1 MSSLSNYN
9 KLLLRQFTSHLYQ
22 EKEPRVKTLQKRLLH
37 FYENIS
43 DSARRDT
50 AQLNQRHWTPEK
62 KATHFAE
69 KYENSESHLRSELQ
83 QRYSRSS
90 VKKLF
95 LTHEQWK
102 KHLQQRALLH
112 HQQESANPAPP
123 TENFDSSSRVEKDYS
138 HESFEQQQTVK
149 HSQPQLDSSQ
159 PEKRSSEVLAEQN
172 FDQRKHEEELSA
184 KYQQQL
190 RDAKLENELLQNQLV
205 LENERLQNQ
214 LHTKSLEHER
224 LRRENAQD
232 LAEIKRKFHEE
243 IEQVERKSQQDLKRT
258 EQEYIKLLHD
268 MGANNSKEI
277 QAQQAAYE
285 EQIRQL
291 RTSNEKLQTDNET
304 LSGKLARAI
313 KESSARTQQLHE
325 EEEKSNQYLH
335 QRDDH
340 AQLLDELHQERHQVT
355 ARLKEAARRRSESK
369 SKEHSEK
376 IIYLKLSKRAQSN
389 MDILHRIT
397 EKIPLKCVHVETP
410 EDVPDDAE
418 LFLFVNFLNTCR
430 MTDTVQEEFKTF
442 AGCGKKQD
450 MIFLVA
456 LPRQK
461 VINNEQFHRKFPQQL
476 TSASL
481 LPQVCFSGGELR
493 TNPEATDAFQTLL
506 DVVENSFPGSIR
518 RKIEGGTSKD
528 DVLMLLGD
536 LGM

>member
-1 MSSLSNYN
+1 MTSYTNTHHYTTN
-9 KLLLRQFTSHLYQ
+9 EFTPYLHQ
-22 EKEPRVKTLQKRLLH
+22 EQEPRVKTLKDRLRYFYNNLGDPKSETKAARLFKR
-37 FYENIS
+37 
-43 DSARRDT
+43 
-50 AQLNQRHWTPEK
+50 
-62 KATHFAE
+62 
-69 KYENSESHLRSELQ
+69 YENSEGQLRSELRQKYSGEDVTKFFLRHKPWKQLLIEQ
-83 QRYSRSS
+83 Q
-90 VKKLF
+90 KQD
-95 LTHEQWK
+95 H
-102 KHLQQRALLH
+102 
-112 HQQESANPAPP
+112 
-123 TENFDSSSRVEKDYS
+123 S
-138 HESFEQQQTVK
+138 HESFEQQQTVN
-149 HSQPQLDSSQ
+149 HSQPQLDAPQ
-159 PEKRSSEVLAEQN
+159 PVKITSKILAEQN

-184 KYQQQL
+184 KQADLEYSQRLLVNKELEHKEQLSAKQTDIEYYQRLLGNKELEHKRLYNQL
-190 RDAKLENELLQNQLV
+190 LQENEH
-205 LENERLQNQ
+205 
-214 LHTKSLEHER
+214 LHSEHER

-232 LAEIKRKFHEE
+232 LAESKRKFQEE
-243 IEQVERKSQQDLKRT
+243 IEEVKRKSQQELRRT
-258 EQEYIKLLHD
+258 EQQYIKQLND

-277 QAQQAAYE
+277 QAQQAEYE

-291 RTSNEKLQTDNET
+291 CTSNKKLQTDNET
-304 LSGKLARAI
+304 LSGKLARAT

-325 EEEKSNQYLH
+325 EEEKSKQLLH

-340 AQLLDELHQERHQVT
+340 AQLLNELQQERHQVA

-430 MTDTVQEEFKTF
+430 MTDNVQEEFKTF

-456 LPRQK
+456 LPRPK
-461 VINNEQFHRKFPQQL
+461 VINNEQFHRTFPQQL

-481 LPQVCFSGGELR
+481 LPQVCFSGGQLR

-506 DVVENSFPGSIR
+506 DVVEHSFPGSIR
-518 RKIEGGTSKD
+518 RKIEGDTSKDD

>member
-159 PEKRSSEVLAEQN
+159 PEKRTSEVLAEQN

-184 KYQQQL
+184 KQADIEYYQRL
-190 RDAKLENELLQNQLV
+190 LSNKELEHKRLYNQLLQ
-205 LENERLQNQ
+205 ENERL
-214 LHTKSLEHER
+214 HSEHER

-232 LAEIKRKFHEE
+232 LAESKRKSQEE
-243 IEQVERKSQQDLKRT
+243 IERVERKSQQDLKRT
-258 EQEYIKLLHD
+258 EQEHTKQLRD
-268 MGANNSKEI
+268 MGNDNSKAI
-277 QAQQAAYE
+277 QAQKAVYE
-285 EQIRQL
+285 EQIQQL
-291 RTSNEKLQTDNET
+291 NTSNKKLQTDNKT